1 MKQFTRDPQSFVR
14 RRRDLMSLADPESVL
29 IVPGAHEKLRNGDSH
44 FAFRQ
49 DSDFLYLTGFDEPD
63 AVLVLVP
70 GREAGEQ
77 LLFCRE
83 SDPERERWDGPRLG
97 LDAAREQL
105 AVDDAFPIEDLDEI
119 LPGLM
124 EGRERIYHAVG
135 RNPAFD
141 RQVIEWR
148 NELRKRKRNVR
159 APEDFIGLEHL
170 LHELRLVKSADEIKL
185 MRRAA
190 RISADAHARAM
201 RSCAPGRTEA
211 ELAAELLH
219 EFQRHGC
226 PPSYLPIVAGGANA
240 LVLHYVSNDQPLPDD
255 GLVLI
260 DAGCEVDGYAADIS
274 RTFPVSGRFSPA
286 QRAVHDVVR
295 AAQLAGIDAV
305 RPGNVFDDIHIA
317 ACRVLTE
324 GLIDLGLLEGS
335 VEANLE
341 QQTYR
346 RFYMHKTGHWIGL
359 DVHDVGDYRIDG
371 QSRQLEKN
379 MVTTVEPA
387 LYIGFEDDVPEA
399 FRGIGVRIEDDIR
412 VTGGD
417 PENLTESVAAD
428 ADAIEA
434 LMAGEAAA

>member
-1 MKQFTRDPQSFVR
+1 MNASDAFLR
-14 RRRDLMSLADPESVL
+14 RRRDLMSLAEPDSVL
-29 IVPGAHEKLRNGDSH
+29 IVPGAHEILRNGDSH

-49 DSDFLYLTGFDEPD
+49 DSDFLYLTGLSEPD

-77 LLFCRE
+77 VLFCRPK
-83 SDPERERWDGPRLG
+83 DPERERWDGPRLG

-105 AVDDAFPIEDLDEI
+105 DIDDAFPIDDLDDI

-141 RQVIEWR
+141 RRVIEWR

-170 LHELRLVKSADEIKL
+170 LHELRLIKSTDELKS

-201 RSCAPGRTEA
+201 RACRPGMTEA
-211 ELAAELLH
+211 ELHAELLH
-219 EFQRHGC
+219 EFMRHGC
-226 PPSYLPIVAGGANA
+226 PPSYLPIVAGGTNA
-240 LVLHYVSNDQPLPDD
+240 LVLHYVNNDQPLPDK

-274 RTFPVSGRFSPA
+274 RTFPVSGRFSAA
-286 QRAVHDVVR
+286 QRAVHDIVH
-295 AAQLAGIDAV
+295 AAQQAAIDQV
-305 RPGNVFDDIHIA
+305 RPGRVFDDIHDT

-324 GLIDLGLLEGS
+324 GLIDLGLLQGS
-335 VEANLE
+335 LDENLE
-341 QQTYR
+341 QQHYR
-346 RFYMHKTGHWIGL
+346 RFYMHKTGHWLGL

-387 LYIGFEDDVPEA
+387 LYIGLDEDIPEE
-399 FRGIGVRIEDDIR
+399 FRGIGIRIEDDIR
-412 VTGGD
+412 VTDDD
-417 PENLTESVAAD
+417 PENLTRSVAAS
-428 ADAIEA
+428 AEA
-434 LMAGEAAA
+434 TEEWMRRE